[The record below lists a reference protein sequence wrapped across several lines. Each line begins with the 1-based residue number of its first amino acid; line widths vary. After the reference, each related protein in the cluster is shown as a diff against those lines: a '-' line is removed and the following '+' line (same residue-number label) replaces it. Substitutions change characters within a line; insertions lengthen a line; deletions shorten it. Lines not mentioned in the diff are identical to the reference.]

1 MSAVEFA
8 ATLRRRWYVL
18 ALVGL
23 CTLVAVFAVHK
34 RSIVYVACQG
44 FYVSGSALDGNVYLD
59 SNPSL
64 PMVTGM
70 VTQTV
75 MSQPVQQKIH
85 AAGVTDYDVT
95 QTNTGEIRFPAY
107 TEPTLQVCASAAT
120 PQSVLAATRLV
131 SADVHAELRQMQV
144 AQHADPNS
152 FLKIVS
158 LFPAA
163 PVPILGHNT
172 LAYVGV
178 LLFGAVAGI
187 ALTLWSDPWLTRRDR
202 RRRAQGSKG

>member
-1 MSAVEFA
+1 MSALEFT
-8 ATLRRRWYVL
+8 ATLRRRWHVL

-23 CTLVAVFAVHK
+23 CTVVAIFAVHK

-59 SNPSL
+59 GNPSL
-64 PMVTGM
+64 SMVTGM

-85 AAGVTDYDVT
+85 AAGVTDYNVT
-95 QTNTGEIRFPAY
+95 QTNTGEIRFPSY
-107 TEPTLQVCASAAT
+107 TEPTLQVCASAAA
-120 PQSVLAATRLV
+120 PRSVLAATQLV
-131 SADVHAELRQMQV
+131 SADLRAELRQMQV
-144 AQHADPNS
+144 AQHAKPES
-152 FLKIVS
+152 FMKIVN
-158 LFPAA
+158 LYPAA
-163 PVPILGHNT
+163 PVPILGHNS

-178 LLFGAVAGI
+178 LLFGAVTGI

-202 RRRAQGSKG
+202 RRRARGSKG

>member
-1 MSAVEFA
+1 MSALEFT

-23 CTLVAVFAVHK
+23 CTVVAIFAVHK

-59 SNPSL
+59 GNPSL
-64 PMVTGM
+64 SMVTGM

-107 TEPTLQVCASAAT
+107 TEPTLQVCASAAA
-120 PQSVLAATRLV
+120 PRSVLAATQLV
-131 SADVHAELRQMQV
+131 SADLRAELRQMQV
-144 AQHADPNS
+144 AQHAKPES
-152 FLKIVS
+152 FMKIVN
-158 LFPAA
+158 LYPAA
-163 PVPILGHNT
+163 PVPILGHNS

-178 LLFGAVAGI
+178 LLFGAVTGI

-202 RRRAQGSKG
+202 RRRARGSKG